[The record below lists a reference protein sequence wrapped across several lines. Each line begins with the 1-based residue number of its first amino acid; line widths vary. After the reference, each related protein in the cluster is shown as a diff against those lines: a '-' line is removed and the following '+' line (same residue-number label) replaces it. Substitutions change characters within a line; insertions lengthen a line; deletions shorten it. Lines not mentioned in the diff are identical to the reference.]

1 MDVLIFF
8 WLALAV
14 IVGVAANTRGRSS
27 AVWVLLAIVI
37 SPLIAGLLLL
47 ALPRL
52 EGAIFLEN
60 QNRKVS
66 FLRSV
71 LIATAIVLVVL
82 FILELLVPTTPH
94 SNYALIEMS
103 YEFLIILVAISI
115 LMTIS
120 LWRMVA
126 RKPPS
131 PKKKFISKLRR
142 T

>member
-1 MDVLIFF
+1 LDVLIFF

-82 FILELLVPTTPH
+82 FTLELLVPDHAP
-94 SNYALIEMS
+94 
-103 YEFLIILVAISI
+103 F
-115 LMTIS
+115 
-120 LWRMVA
+120 
-126 RKPPS
+126 
-131 PKKKFISKLRR
+131 KLRVD
-142 T
+142 

>member
-82 FILELLVPTTPH
+82 FILELLVPDHAP
-94 SNYALIEMS
+94 
-103 YEFLIILVAISI
+103 F
-115 LMTIS
+115 
-120 LWRMVA
+120 
-126 RKPPS
+126 
-131 PKKKFISKLRR
+131 KLRVD
-142 T
+142 

>member
-1 MDVLIFF
+1 LDVLIFF

-47 ALPRL
+47 ALPWL

-82 FILELLVPTTPH
+82 FILELLVPDHAP
-94 SNYALIEMS
+94 
-103 YEFLIILVAISI
+103 F
-115 LMTIS
+115 
-120 LWRMVA
+120 
-126 RKPPS
+126 
-131 PKKKFISKLRR
+131 KLRVD
-142 T
+142 

>member
-71 LIATAIVLVVL
+71 LIAAAIVLVVL
-82 FILELLVPTTPH
+82 FILELLVPDHAP
-94 SNYALIEMS
+94 
-103 YEFLIILVAISI
+103 F
-115 LMTIS
+115 
-120 LWRMVA
+120 
-126 RKPPS
+126 
-131 PKKKFISKLRR
+131 KLRVD
-142 T
+142 

>member
-27 AVWVLLAIVI
+27 ALWVLLAIVI

-47 ALPRL
+47 ALPGL
-52 EGAIFLEN
+52 DKGGAIFLEN
-60 QNRKVS
+60 QKRKVS

-82 FILELLVPTTPH
+82 FMLELLAPDHAPFKIRVD
-94 SNYALIEMS
+94 
-103 YEFLIILVAISI
+103 
-115 LMTIS
+115 
-120 LWRMVA
+120 
-126 RKPPS
+126 
-131 PKKKFISKLRR
+131 
-142 T
+142 

>member
-1 MDVLIFF
+1 MYVLIFI

-71 LIATAIVLVVL
+71 LIATAIVLVAL
-82 FILELLVPTTPH
+82 FILELLVPDDAPFK
-94 SNYALIEMS
+94 IR
-103 YEFLIILVAISI
+103 VD
-115 LMTIS
+115 
-120 LWRMVA
+120 
-126 RKPPS
+126 
-131 PKKKFISKLRR
+131 
-142 T
+142 

>member
-1 MDVLIFF
+1 LDVLIFF

-82 FILELLVPTTPH
+82 FILELLVPDHAP
-94 SNYALIEMS
+94 
-103 YEFLIILVAISI
+103 F
-115 LMTIS
+115 
-120 LWRMVA
+120 
-126 RKPPS
+126 
-131 PKKKFISKLRR
+131 KLRVD
-142 T
+142 